1 MGSSKPDVEQGQHQ
15 SLPWTQQDQ
24 RAHHPDQQ
32 QVHYPAV
39 DQSPAYYG
47 TFHDQP
53 GFPQP
58 VPPSQAPHYAQG
70 DSSYMYDQAR
80 GIHGRIVEGKPLLS
94 GEHFHSSDPL
104 PFCGLGF
111 GWFLFIFGF
120 FCVIPWYIG
129 TAIFFCL
136 KSDPREHTG
145 LLACAIAALICLL
158 AGGSKFGDVW

>member
-1 MGSSKPDVEQGQHQ
+1 MGSSKPDVEQGQQQ
-15 SLPWTQQDQ
+15 SSQWPQQE
-24 RAHHPDQQ
+24 QQ
-32 QVHYPAV
+32 PHYPAV

-47 TFHDQP
+47 TFHGQP

-58 VPPSQAPHYAQG
+58 VPPSQAPHYPQG
-70 DSSYMYDQAR
+70 DSSYIYQAR
-80 GIHGRIVEGKPLLS
+80 GVHGRVVEGKPLLG
-94 GEHFHSSDPL
+94 GEHFQRTEPL

-136 KSDPREHTG
+136 AHDQRERTG
-145 LLACAIAALICLL
+145 LLACAIAALLCLL
-158 AGGSKFGDVW
+158 AGGSKVSDMW